1 MSEFESVE
9 SVSFPPPS
17 LALLEEGSEDE
28 GNDVEEEEEEDF
40 GAEVLGVLLPN
51 PLVLLLVEASD
62 EVLDRELTQRLLFL
76 AESPSSSSSS
86 SSMGGGH
93 AGKGGGTSLSS
104 DVGLFLLVL
113 LLSFVEGGATATGA
127 LALFTGGTLG
137 VALATVVAVVEAVGG
152 ACTWGRGG
160 SAGRRKAVG
169 GRWMM

>member
-17 LALLEEGSEDE
+17 LALVEEGSEDE
-28 GNDVEEEEEEDF
+28 GNDVEDEEEDF

-113 LLSFVEGGATATGA
+113 LLSFVEAGATATGA
-127 LALFTGGTLG
+127 PALFTGGTLG
-137 VALATVVAVVEAVGG
+137 VALAAVVAVMAAVGG
-152 ACTWGRGG
+152 TCTWGRGG